1 MASTS
6 YDFIVVGA
14 GSSGSV
20 LANRLSE
27 NGKFTVLLLEAG
39 PDDKRNP
46 FIHMPTGIVALM
58 HSKKFNWQFWTK
70 AQTHLGQRVMFQ
82 PRGKTLGGSSSI
94 NATVYIRGHAWD
106 YDHWASLGCKG
117 WSYAEVLPYFK
128 KSETYTVPINTPAQ
142 AMAAISRYHGSNG
155 PLNIAERVSNNPIS
169 LAFVAAGQQYGLP
182 ACTDF
187 NGEDQFGV
195 GLYRV
200 FQKEGQRCSNARAYL
215 WPISHRSNLTILTGA
230 HVMQVLLE
238 GKRAVGAR
246 FKHAGKITEVKARRE
261 VILSGG
267 AFNSPQLLMLSG
279 VGPAEEL
286 QKHGIPVKHAL
297 EGVGQNLQDHLDVFL
312 VMRGKTR
319 DPVSFRPSALFRW
332 LRELYRYVR
341 FKKGELTSN
350 LAESGGFIRSNPKEP
365 IADLQLHFLPG
376 AATKHGLNLWPM
388 IRHYAYCVMVYDLR
402 PLSRGSVTLASA
414 DPFAAPVIDP
424 NYGAHQRDITR
435 LVEGIKQVRDIVRQ
449 PALAPFT
456 ADEMAPGAHIQSDE
470 DLAAWVRAT
479 AETAYHPVGT
489 CKMGADKMAV
499 VDEQLRV
506 HGLAG
511 LRVVDCSVMPTVV
524 GGNTNAAA
532 TMIGEK
538 ASEMILKAIQNCP
551 ESSHVDTDA
560 HV

>member
-1 MASTS
+1 
-6 YDFIVVGA
+6 
-14 GSSGSV
+14 
-20 LANRLSE
+20 
-27 NGKFTVLLLEAG
+27 
-39 PDDKRNP
+39 
-46 FIHMPTGIVALM
+46 
-58 HSKKFNWQFWTK
+58 
-70 AQTHLGQRVMFQ
+70 MFQ

-94 NATVYIRGHAWD
+94 NATVSIRGHAWD
-106 YDHWASLGCKG
+106 YNHWASLGCKG

-128 KSETYTVPINTPAQ
+128 KSETYAVPLHTPAQ
-142 AMAAISRYHGSNG
+142 ALAAINRYHGNNG
-155 PLNIAERVSNNPIS
+155 PLHVSERVSNNPLS
-169 LAFVAAGQQYGLP
+169 LAFVAAGQEQGLP

-200 FQKEGQRCSNARAYL
+200 FQKDGQRCSNARAYL
-215 WPISHRSNLTILTGA
+215 WPIARRTNLTTLTGA
-230 HVMQVLLE
+230 HAMQVLME
-238 GKRAVGAR
+238 GNRAVGVR
-246 FKHAGKITEVKARRE
+246 FRHQGKIVEAQAQRE

-279 VGPAEEL
+279 IGPAKEL
-286 QKHGIPVKHAL
+286 KKHGIPLKHAL

-312 VMRGKTR
+312 VMRSKTR

-332 LRELYRYVR
+332 LRELYRYIR

-350 LAESGGFIRSNPKEP
+350 LAESGGFIRSTPSEP
-365 IADLQLHFLPG
+365 IPDLQLHFLPG

-388 IRHYAYCVMVYDLR
+388 IRHYAYSVMVYDLR

-435 LVEGIKQVRDIVRQ
+435 LVEGIKQVRAIVRQ
-449 PALAPFT
+449 PALAPYT
-456 ADEMAPGAHIQSDE
+456 ADEMAPGAHVQSDE

-489 CKMGADKMAV
+489 CKMGTDEMAV

-506 HGLAG
+506 HGLKG

-538 ASEMILKAIQNCP
+538 ASEMILNAAQNP
-551 ESSHVDTDA
+551 A
-560 HV
+560 